1 MQRRSANSGRTATQ
15 SPIRFQMW
23 KVCQYAAVLML
34 FVANIAAAQSQTRK
48 PFEPLQ
54 KTIKVLSTN
63 LDGFGIPFQVAGK
76 NGQFIEVQLYISRD
90 KGKTWSFHSRQP
102 TSAREFPF
110 TSDEDGEYWFAIKTL
125 DRNRRLL
132 PDGDARPELKIV
144 VDTKKPKLVLQIES
158 DAAGRVVCRWQASDE
173 SIDAK
178 SLKIQYRASAGEL
191 LADGI
196 DDSWKSVPVELEQKV
211 QSQMW
216 TDQLAWWPDAS
227 NKQLE
232 VKVRIADMAGNEVTA
247 TRYVAVKR
255 ASWRTSSTGSTLN
268 QARPSTNPPQ
278 PVAGAA
284 NDSANWQPR
293 LRPFADP
300 NPIIESPRPQQ
311 AARAP
316 QPIPQGSG
324 NRWRINETAARPE
337 SNQIAVKVAA
347 TQLPP
352 GVELVDPPE
361 PPGWNES
368 IAIEPTFDQ
377 DFSPPT
383 PSSSSA
389 SRGSVPWESD
399 VQRQESPLR
408 SWEGSTMTPDPGI
421 APLPRSMP
429 PRITDSIPSNPATSV
444 RSGKNIISEST
455 TSWPDN
461 QWNGPTAPKVQPNS
475 ELAPRTNRMVPIR
488 RQSSNEPPSNEPPRD
503 SLTQGSNFS
512 NAGFRKPQI
521 ESGFDSQPSISEKMP
536 DSANTQIIGTKRF
549 QLNYDINAIDPSGV
563 GQIDLWMTRDRGQ
576 TWKLWGQDPD
586 NVSPFPVEVSEEGI
600 YGFRIVVRSK
610 DGLAGRG
617 PVRGEEAD
625 MWVQVDVTAPLAKI
639 TSVPY
644 GRGSEA
650 GQLVINY
657 AASDSNLVLR
667 PNRILWSTNPDGPWT
682 TIEENLRNEDRLL
695 WKPGQNVPKRI
706 FLRLETADRA
716 GNVGIHNLEQ
726 AIDISGLIPRG
737 TIFGVVPVGE

>member
-1 MQRRSANSGRTATQ
+1 
-15 SPIRFQMW
+15 MW
-23 KVCQYAAVLML
+23 KVCQYASAAVAALML
-34 FVANIAAAQSQTRK
+34 FATSIASAQSQTRES
-48 PFEPLQ
+48 FEPLQ
-54 KTIKVLSTN
+54 KTVKVLSTN
-63 LDGFGIPFQVAGK
+63 LDGFGIPFQVASK

-110 TSDEDGEYWFAIKTL
+110 TSDGDGEYWFSIKTL
-125 DRNRRLL
+125 DRDRRLL

-144 VDTKKPKLVLQIES
+144 VDTKKPKLELQIES

-173 SIDAK
+173 SIDAS

-191 LADGI
+191 LVDGI
-196 DDSWKSVPVELEQKV
+196 DDSWKSVPVELKQKV
-211 QSQMW
+211 QSQTW

-227 NKQLE
+227 NEQLE
-232 VKVRIADMAGNEVTA
+232 VKVRVADMAGNAVTA

-255 ASWRTSSTGSTLN
+255 ASWRTRSTGSTLN

-278 PVAGAA
+278 PNVGGA
-284 NDSANWQPR
+284 NDSANWQPK
-293 LRPFADP
+293 LRPFASP
-300 NPIIESPRPQQ
+300 NPVIESPSPSRQKQ
-311 AARAP
+311 SARTP
-316 QPIPQGSG
+316 EPVPQGSG
-324 NRWRINETAARPE
+324 NRWRINESAANKR
-337 SNQIAVKVAA
+337 SNPVAVRVAA

-361 PPGWNES
+361 PPGWNEP
-368 IAIEPTFDQ
+368 IAIEPTYNQ

-383 PSSSSA
+383 PSPSK
-389 SRGSVPWESD
+389 GSVSWESD
-399 VQRQESPLR
+399 VQRHETPLR
-408 SWEGSTMTPDPGI
+408 SWEGSTMAPAPNI
-421 APLPRSMP
+421 APLARQLPSRT
-429 PRITDSIPSNPATSV
+429 TDSIPSNPGTSV

-461 QWNGPTAPKVQPNS
+461 QWKGPTAAKVQPNS
-475 ELAPRTNRMVPIR
+475 ELAPRTSRMVPIR
-488 RQSSNEPPSNEPPRD
+488 RQSSSSNSNAPARD
-503 SLTQGSNFS
+503 SLTQPSNIS
-512 NAGFRKPQI
+512 NAGFRKPQT
-521 ESGFDSQPSISEKMP
+521 DSSSTFSPLPAISEKMP

-586 NVSPFPVEVSEEGI
+586 NVSPFPVEVSEEGV

-625 MWVQVDVTAPLAKI
+625 MWVQVDVTAPLVKI

-682 TIEENLRNEDRLL
+682 TIEENLRNDDRLL

-706 FLRLETADRA
+706 FLRIETADRA